1 MGPLSG
7 VKIVEMAG
15 IGPGPFCAMLLGDL
29 GAEIVSIDRPGG
41 GEKAGLPFT
50 PQYDFFSRN
59 KLRIALDLKTAE
71 GRETALKLIDAADI
85 LIEGFR
91 PGVMEKLGLG
101 PEVVHAR
108 NARLV
113 YGRMTGWGGSGPLA
127 PTAGH
132 DINYVALSGIL
143 STIGPKDGPPTI
155 PLNMVGDFGGGSL
168 YLALGV
174 LAAHIEATRSGKG
187 QVVDAAI
194 VDGVASLGTM
204 LFALRGIGNWPG
216 GRGENMLDGGAPF
229 YSVYE
234 TKDGG
239 YVAIGP
245 LEGKFY
251 TDLIARLGLDAA
263 ALPKRSDPSHW
274 PALRTIFAERF
285 KSKTRD
291 EWCAIMAGSDACFAP
306 VLSLEEAPHDP
317 HNKARETFVTRHGA
331 VQPAPAPKFSR
342 TPGAIRFSAAD
353 LEATS
358 LDRLADWGLK
368 EDDLK
373 TIQPA

>member
-7 VKIVEMAG
+7 IKIVEMAG

-41 GEKAGLPFT
+41 GDKAGLPFT
-50 PQYDFFSRN
+50 PQFDFFSRN
-59 KLRIALDLKTAE
+59 KLRISLDLKSAE
-71 GRETALKLIDAADI
+71 GCATALKLIDAADI

-101 PEVVHAR
+101 PEAVHAR
-108 NARLV
+108 NPRLV
-113 YGRMTGWGGSGPLA
+113 YGRMTGWGQTGPLA
-127 PTAGH
+127 HTAGH

-143 STIGPKDGPPTI
+143 STIGPKDSPPTI

-174 LAAHIEATRSGKG
+174 LAAYIEAAHSGKG

-251 TDLIARLGLDAA
+251 AEFIARLGLDPARVSN
-263 ALPKRSDPSHW
+263 RSDRKNW
-274 PALRTIFAERF
+274 PELRTVLTEHF
-285 KSKTRD
+285 KTKTRD
-291 EWCAIMAGSDACFAP
+291 EWTAIMQGSDACFAP
-306 VLSLEEAPHDP
+306 ILSLEEAPQDP
-317 HNKARETFVTRHGA
+317 HNAARETFVVRHGA
-331 VQPAPAPKFSR
+331 TQPAPAPRFSR
-342 TPGAIRFSAAD
+342 TPASIRFSAAD
-353 LEATS
+353 PEAIAT
-358 LDRLADWGLK
+358 DRLAAWGLNTN
-368 EDDLK
+368 DLK

>member
-1 MGPLSG
+1 
-7 VKIVEMAG
+7 
-15 IGPGPFCAMLLGDL
+15 
-29 GAEIVSIDRPGG
+29 
-41 GEKAGLPFT
+41 
-50 PQYDFFSRN
+50 
-59 KLRIALDLKTAE
+59 
-71 GRETALKLIDAADI
+71 
-85 LIEGFR
+85 
-91 PGVMEKLGLG
+91 
-101 PEVVHAR
+101 
-108 NARLV
+108 
-113 YGRMTGWGGSGPLA
+113 MTGWGQTGPLA
-127 PTAGH
+127 HTAGH

-143 STIGPKDGPPTI
+143 STIGPKDAPPTI

-174 LAAHIEATRSGKG
+174 LAAYIEAARSGKG

-251 TDLIARLGLDAA
+251 AEFIARLGLDPASV
-263 ALPKRSDPSHW
+263 PNRSDRKHW
-274 PALRTIFAERF
+274 PELRTLLAERF
-285 KSKTRD
+285 KTKTRD
-291 EWCAIMAGSDACFAP
+291 EWTAIMQGSDACFAP
-306 VLSLEEAPHDP
+306 ILSLEEAPHDP
-317 HNKARETFVTRHGA
+317 HNAARETFVVHHGA
-331 VQPAPAPKFSR
+331 TQPAPAPKFSR
-342 TPGAIRFSAAD
+342 TPAAIRFSAAD
-353 LEATS
+353 PEAIAT
-358 LDRLADWGLK
+358 DRLAAWGLNAN
-368 EDDLK
+368 DLK

>member
-50 PQYDFFSRN
+50 PQFDFFSRN
-59 KLRIALDLKTAE
+59 KLRVAIDLKSAE
-71 GRETALKLIDAADI
+71 GCATALKLIDAADI

-101 PEVVHAR
+101 PEAVHAR
-108 NARLV
+108 NPRLV
-113 YGRMTGWGGSGPLA
+113 YGRMTGWGQTGPLA
-127 PTAGH
+127 HTAGH

-143 STIGPKDGPPTI
+143 STIGPKDAPPTI

-174 LAAHIEATRSGKG
+174 LAAYIEAARSGKG

-251 TDLIARLGLDAA
+251 AEFIARLGLDPASV
-263 ALPKRSDPSHW
+263 PNRSDRKNW
-274 PALRTIFAERF
+274 PELRTLLTERF
-285 KSKTRD
+285 KMKTRD
-291 EWCAIMAGSDACFAP
+291 EWTAIMEGSDACFAP
-306 VLSLEEAPHDP
+306 ILSLEEAPHDP
-317 HNKARETFVTRHGA
+317 HNAARETFVVRHGA
-331 VQPAPAPKFSR
+331 TQPAPAPKFSR
-342 TPGAIRFSAAD
+342 TPAAIRFSAAD
-353 LEATS
+353 PEAIAT
-358 LDRLADWGLK
+358 DRLAAWGLNAN
-368 EDDLK
+368 DLK